1 MSQNSFFFIRL
12 ILFAEPF
19 LPLTVTITMNTPS
32 LLAFGLGMPETLL
45 IFAVLLLLFGGKK
58 LPELAR
64 GLGKSIKEFSKAK
77 NEVEDEF
84 RTAMDTADRE
94 AAAKAAAKAST
105 PAPAVPRADST
116 RA

>member
-1 MSQNSFFFIRL
+1 
-12 ILFAEPF
+12 
-19 LPLTVTITMNTPS
+19 MNTPS
-32 LLAFGLGMPETLL
+32 LLAFSLGGPEMLL
-45 IFAVLLLLFGGKK
+45 IFALCLLLFGGKK

-94 AAAKAAAKAST
+94 AAAKAAAKAGSS
-105 PAPAVPRADST
+105 PAPVGPRSDS